1 MNPKLRLLSY
11 WMPEY
16 LLNPLIDRIAE
27 STINC
32 LNQLLKNNGI
42 NEENYIEEV
51 PMQGRLRER
60 REIMATSQNIRL
72 KKLIETIGYTE
83 ASEISRKALYKVGLK
98 LGNEAREQLN
108 VNDNLTDLTS
118 AARIL
123 YHVLGIK
130 FDITQKDN
138 EIFLTVKKCALAEYY
153 TLETCKIISAVDEG
167 VIQGL
172 NPDYNMNFTEWMT
185 GDSCECRANIKH
197 TGK

>member
-16 LLNPLIDRIAE
+16 LLNPLIDRITE
-27 STINC
+27 LTINC

-42 NEENYIEEV
+42 NEEKYYQEV
-51 PMQGRLRER
+51 PMKGKISQR
-60 REIMATSQNIRL
+60 RQIMATAQNNRL
-72 KKLIETIGYTE
+72 KKLIETIGYQE
-83 ASEISRKALYKVGLK
+83 ASIISRKALYKVGLK
-98 LGNEAREQLN
+98 LGNEARIQLN

-130 FDITQKDN
+130 FSITQKDK
-138 EIFLTVKKCALAEYY
+138 EIFLTIKKCALAEYY

-185 GDSCECRANIKH
+185 GDSCECQANIKH
-197 TGK
+197 R